1 MARLLDRLYGCCPV
15 PVQNLGISLYGYYW
29 KRERFGPE
37 FEKTVA
43 EFRRRDR
50 WPADRM
56 REYLVSALRSV
67 LRRAFEAPYYR
78 ERWTAAGVRDSL
90 LEEIT
95 PETLHRLPVLPKQ
108 DVRQTPEAFVPEAV
122 RRSRRL
128 RNDFTSGSTGT
139 PVRCI
144 RTRAAIQRYIGA
156 REVRSFGWAGTSV
169 TRPRAMIGGRK
180 VVSKGIARPPFYR
193 YNVVEKQV
201 YFSAYHMSPAHIG
214 NYVEGFNRHRPEVS
228 TGYAFSHFLMAQM
241 MRQEKLA
248 LDYAPAAV
256 VASSEKLTGPMKQSI
271 RKSFGCRAYEE
282 YGACENCGLAC
293 ECEHGS
299 LHVSPDFGI
308 IEIVDADGNPVPPGV
323 EGRILCTGLLNDA
336 QFLVRYDIG
345 DTGIWSQTPCP
356 CGRNHLPVLQ
366 EVCGRLEDV
375 VVGPDGRE
383 MVRFH
388 GIFIDLPHVLE
399 GQVVQEELDRFLVRV
414 IATDA
419 FGDEQI
425 ERIRRRFEERLGPV
439 RVTVERVAEL
449 ERGPNGK
456 FRAVI
461 SHLGQSERSGQP
473 SS

>member
-1 MARLLDRLYGCCPV
+1 MAHFLDRLYGYCPV
-15 PVQNLGISLYGYYW
+15 PLQNLGISLYGYYW
-29 KRERFGPE
+29 KRERFGRE

-50 WPADRM
+50 WPMDRM
-56 REYLVSALRSV
+56 RDYLVPALRKV

-78 ERWTAAGVRDSL
+78 ERWTAAGLRASHLD
-90 LEEIT
+90 EIT
-95 PETLHRLPVLPKQ
+95 PDTLHRLPVLPKQ
-108 DVRQTPEAFVPEAV
+108 DVRQAPMALVPEAV
-122 RRSRRL
+122 RRRGGL
-128 RNDFTSGSTGT
+128 RSDFTSGSTGT

-144 RTRAAIQRYIGA
+144 RTRASIQRFVAA

-169 TRPRAMIGGRK
+169 MRPRAMIGGRL
-180 VVSKGIARPPFYR
+180 VVPKGIAKPPFYR

-201 YFSAYHMSPAHIG
+201 YFSAYHIAPAHIAD
-214 NYVEGFNRHRPEVS
+214 YVAGFNRHRPEVS
-228 TGYAFSHFLMAQM
+228 TGYAFSHFLIAQM
-241 MRQEKLA
+241 MQQEKLA
-248 LDYAPAAV
+248 LDYRPAA
-256 VASSEKLTGPMKQSI
+256 AITSSEKLTAPMKQSI
-271 RKSFGCRAYEE
+271 RESLGCRAYEE

-308 IEIVDADGNPVPPGV
+308 IEIVDADGRPVPPGV

-345 DTGIWSQTPCP
+345 DMGIWSREPCP
-356 CGRNHLPVLQ
+356 CGRSHLPVLQ

-375 VVGPDGRE
+375 VVGSDGRE

-399 GQVVQEELDRFLVRV
+399 GQVVQEELDRFRVRV
-414 IATDA
+414 IAA
-419 FGDEQI
+419 EEFGDRQVEL
-425 ERIRRRFEERLGPV
+425 IRRRFEERLGPV
-439 RVTVERVAEL
+439 RVMVERVAEL

-461 SHLGQSERSGQP
+461 SHVKKSEMSEQP